1 MEITTSVNICIANE
15 EIDSLIQVLTQSVIA
30 NPDGEYYDFAM
41 ELLDYLGV
49 EFMPEDNVDIKVH

>member
-15 EIDSLIQVLTQSVIA
+15 EIDSLIQALTQSVIA

-49 EFMPEDNVDIKVH
+49 EFMPEDNEDIKVH